1 MNIFL
6 IGLPGSGKSTLG
18 RKLAQILGFTL
29 VDTDAEIV
37 AQEGESIEAIFKHKG
52 ETYFRETERAVLHK
66 IAASPQHQLISTG
79 GGMPCFFDNI
89 EFMNQSGIPI
99 FIDVPIEALQ
109 KRLLGQN
116 RQNRPMLANK
126 SEEEVLIFLQQKYQ
140 ERFPFY
146 SKATLSIRGA
156 TIRAKNILDLLE
168 KNNYVRQV

>member
-18 RKLAQILGFTL
+18 RKLAQLLDFTL
-29 VDTDAEIV
+29 VDTDTEIV
-37 AQEGESIEAIFKHKG
+37 AQEGGSIEAIFKLKG
-52 ETYFRETERAVLHK
+52 ETYFRETERAILHK
-66 IAASPQHQLISTG
+66 IANTPQHKLISTG

-89 EFMNQSGIPI
+89 DFMNQSGVPI
-99 FIDVPIEALQ
+99 FIDVPLEALQ

-126 SEEEVLIFLQQKYQ
+126 SEEEILIFLQQKYE
-140 ERFPFY
+140 ERLPFY

-156 TIRAKNILDLLE
+156 KIRANDILELLE
-168 KNNYVRQV
+168 KNNYIKQV